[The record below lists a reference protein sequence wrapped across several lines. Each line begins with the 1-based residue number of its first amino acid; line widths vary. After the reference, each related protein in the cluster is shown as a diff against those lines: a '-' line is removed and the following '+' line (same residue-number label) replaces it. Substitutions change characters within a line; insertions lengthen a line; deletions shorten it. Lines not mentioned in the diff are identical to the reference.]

1 MHVLLHVLLH
11 VFVYSTTNVL
21 DAEEEMKQL
30 TDSYC
35 TYALNEKETVKCEVL
50 TVRTVPQG
58 PITAPRLFARKCDL
72 RERKRADTADEENG
86 MFMHISS
93 KMNRKKIKNAN
104 KYMLPN
110 VSC

>member
-1 MHVLLHVLLH
+1 MHVLLH
-11 VFVYSTTNVL
+11 VFVYLTTNDL
-21 DAEEEMKQL
+21 DAEQEMKEL

-72 RERKRADTADEENG
+72 RERKRADTAYEDNG
-86 MFMHISS
+86 IFMHMIT
-93 KMNRKKIKNAN
+93 K
-104 KYMLPN
+104 
-110 VSC
+110 